1 MPYQLSQRAEE
12 DILAILVEGFVR
24 FGEKQVEQYIR
35 VIENTLDFLGENPKA
50 ARERDEI
57 SPPVRIYPFGSHLVV
72 YTIQSNGDIL
82 VLRIRHAR
90 EDWANDE

>member
-1 MPYQLSQRAEE
+1 MSYQLSQRAEE
-12 DILAILVEGFVR
+12 DLLAILAEGFIR

-35 VIENTLDFLGENPKA
+35 VIENTLDFLSENPEA

-57 SPPVRIYPFGSHLVV
+57 KPPVRIYPFGAHLVI
-72 YTIQSNGDIL
+72 YTIQPDGEIL